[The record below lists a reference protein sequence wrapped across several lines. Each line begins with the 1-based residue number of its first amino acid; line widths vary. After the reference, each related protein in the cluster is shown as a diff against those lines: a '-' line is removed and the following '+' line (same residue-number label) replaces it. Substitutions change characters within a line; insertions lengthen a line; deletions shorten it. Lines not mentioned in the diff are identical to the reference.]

1 MTRYESHSNDKC
13 SQCGAPVVVE
23 MNGPWS
29 YRVCARN
36 GHLQSQGWGGPLASA
51 AMIFPVLG

>member
-1 MTRYESHSNDKC
+1 MAKYESRSHDKC

-23 MNGPWS
+23 MHGPWS
-29 YRVCARN
+29 YRVCARE
-36 GHLQSQGWGGPLASA
+36 GHLQPQGGGGSLASA